1 MPDCFAPSVDFA
13 CTKLILGSM
22 PGVKSLEQAQYY
34 AHPQN
39 AFWRI
44 MAALFGAPYPL
55 ASYDDKLN
63 LLLSR
68 HIALWDVISTCARDG
83 SLDSD
88 IRDAVPNDF
97 ERFFKQYPNIKTVFF
112 NGQKA
117 YNSFTKSFKTAPFV
131 NALTLVPL
139 PSTSP
144 ANAHLSFND
153 KLTAWSVLLSM

>member
-1 MPDCFAPSVDFA
+1 MPECFAPSVDSA

-22 PGVKSLEQAQYY
+22 PGVKSLERAQYY

-44 MAALFGAPYPL
+44 IAALFAAPYPFD
-55 ASYDDKLN
+55 SYDDKLN
-63 LLLSR
+63 LLLSH

-97 ERFFKQYPNIKTVFF
+97 ERFFKQYPQIKAVFF

-117 YNSFTKSFKTAPFV
+117 HDSFIKAFKTAPFV
-131 NALTLVPL
+131 NTLILVPL

-144 ANAHLSFND
+144 ANAHLSFDD
-153 KLTAWSVLLSM
+153 KLRSWSVLT

>member
-1 MPDCFAPSVDFA
+1 MPDCFAPSVNSA

-22 PGVKSLEQAQYY
+22 PGVMSLERAQYY

-44 MAALFGAPYPL
+44 MAKLFDAPYPFD
-55 ASYDDKLN
+55 AYQDKLN
-63 LLLSR
+63 LLLNHR
-68 HIALWDVISTCARDG
+68 IALWDVISTCTRDG

-88 IRDAVPNDF
+88 IRNAVPNDF
-97 ERFFKQYPNIKTVFF
+97 DGFFKRYPNIKTVFF

-117 YNSFTKSFKTAPFV
+117 YDSFTKAFKTAPF
-131 NALTLVPL
+131 AETLTLVPL

-144 ANAHLSFND
+144 ANAHLSFDD
-153 KLTAWSVLLSM
+153 KLKAWSVLL

>member
-1 MPDCFAPSVDFA
+1 MPDCFAPSVNAA

-22 PGVKSLEQAQYY
+22 PGVMSLERAQYY

-44 MAALFGAPYPL
+44 MAKLFDAPYPFD
-55 ASYDDKLN
+55 AYQDKLN
-63 LLLSR
+63 LLLNHR
-68 HIALWDVISTCARDG
+68 IALWDVISTCTRDG

-88 IRDAVPNDF
+88 IRNAVPNDF
-97 ERFFKQYPNIKTVFF
+97 DGFFKRYPNIKTVFF

-117 YNSFTKSFKTAPFV
+117 CDSFTKAFKTAPF
-131 NALTLVPL
+131 AETLTLVPL

-144 ANAHLSFND
+144 TNAHLSFDD
-153 KLTAWSVLLSM
+153 KLRAWERILL